1 MFNGDFKTVLVF
13 YGKVGKII
21 WCFIFIATAVYLHLV
36 FTNNF
41 FPNLVKSRCGIC
53 NIHERSLR
61 DIRDANELLH
71 QKCTEFHMIEVY
83 KYCHDFCIIWSET
96 SFGCNRVFTLLEIS
110 AYLNFQTLLS
120 YGFDRTAYCSCY
132 ILRLFNPN
140 HVSWIVSM

>member
-21 WCFIFIATAVYLHLV
+21 WCFIFIGTAVYLHLV

-41 FPNLVKSRCGIC
+41 FPNLVKSRGGIC

-71 QKCTEFHMIEVY
+71 QKCTEFHDWGLQILPWQNSTDLTNGGRGLFLY
-83 KYCHDFCIIWSET
+83 
-96 SFGCNRVFTLLEIS
+96 RVVIKLKLVIDLHWFLEKK
-110 AYLNFQTLLS
+110 
-120 YGFDRTAYCSCY
+120 GG
-132 ILRLFNPN
+132 
-140 HVSWIVSM
+140 